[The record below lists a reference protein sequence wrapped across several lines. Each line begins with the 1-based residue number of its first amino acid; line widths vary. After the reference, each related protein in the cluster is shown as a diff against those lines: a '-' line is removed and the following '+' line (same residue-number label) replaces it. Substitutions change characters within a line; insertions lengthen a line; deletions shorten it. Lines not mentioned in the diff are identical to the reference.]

1 MNVNRKVIFQR
12 VYGLYVLAFAVAIAI
27 VVRLFI
33 IQLVEGEKWSEKS
46 KYLTTDL
53 KSIEAVRGNIYTE
66 DGNLLAT
73 SIPVYEIRM
82 DLMTE
87 SLTEEVF
94 LSEVDSLAWHL
105 SRLFNDRTKAEYLS
119 LLHEARQ
126 KGNRYQLI
134 QRNVNY
140 NEVKRLRK
148 FPIFRRGRNKGGLI
162 VEQQNVRQRPYD
174 VLAAR
179 TIGYDREDVQ
189 PVGLEGAYRHILRG
203 QPGKRFE
210 KRLAGGIWMPIKDG
224 NEVEPIDGADLVTSI
239 DINIQDV
246 AENAL
251 KKQLELHNADHGC
264 VVLMEVETG
273 FIKAIAN
280 LSDRYGKGYYEYYNY
295 AVGEATEPGS
305 TFKLPAIMAA
315 FEDGLI
321 ELDDSVDTKNGKH
334 RFHDRIMRDSNDKG
348 YGKVSVQ
355 EAFEKS
361 SNVGIARVI
370 YDAYHKNPQRFID
383 RVHSMGLGKPLNI
396 SIAGEGKP
404 MIKSVSDPTWSGVS
418 LPWISIGYETLLT
431 PLQIL
436 SFYNAVANNG
446 VMVKPQFVTRILQHG
461 EVIEEMKP
469 EIINASICSKQTIE
483 KARILL
489 EGVVA
494 NKGTAQN
501 LHNSVVSIAG
511 KTGTA
516 QIANEKYGYHY
527 DQKVSYQASFV
538 GYFPTDKPKYSC
550 IVVVNGPTN
559 DVYYGNQ
566 VAGPIFQEI
575 ALKIYAKDP
584 EFQTDPEPDTESN
597 LLVGVPVSKS
607 GNAADLKTVFDE
619 FEIPVTIQDL
629 DAEWVSTE
637 SQKNQVVFHKTI
649 IKSGMVP
656 NVLGMSAQDAI
667 YLMEQAGLRVRLDG
681 KGIVKKQSIPPGA
694 RISDGMQ
701 VQLELS

>member
-1 MNVNRKVIFQR
+1 MSESKKDILWR
-12 VYGLYVLAFAVAIAI
+12 VYLLYFFACIIGIAVVARI
-27 VVRLFI
+27 FI
-33 IQLVEGEKWSEKS
+33 IQFVEGEKWSEKS
-46 KYLTTDL
+46 RYLTTDL
-53 KSIEAVRGNIYTE
+53 KNIEAVRGNIYAE
-66 DGNLLAT
+66 DGSLLAT

-87 SLTEEVF
+87 PLTDAIF
-94 LSEVDSLAWHL
+94 FAEVDSLAWHL
-105 SRLFNDRTKAEYLS
+105 SKMFGDKSKREYLEM
-119 LLHEARQ
+119 LHEARR

-134 QRNVNY
+134 QRKVNY
-140 NEVKRLRK
+140 NEVKELRN
-148 FPIFRRGRNKGGLI
+148 FPIFRRGRNSGGLI

-189 PVGLEGAYRHILRG
+189 PVGLEGAYREVLRG

-224 NEVEPIDGADLVTSI
+224 NEVEPIDGSDLVTSI

-280 LSDRYGKGYYEYYNY
+280 LSNRYDKGYYEYYNY

-305 TFKLPAIMAA
+305 TFKLPALMAA
-315 FEDGLI
+315 LEDGYV
-321 ELDDSVDTKNGKH
+321 ELDDTVDTKNGKH
-334 RFHDRIMRDSNDKG
+334 KFYDRTMRDSNDRG

-370 YDAYHKNPQRFID
+370 YDAYNKNPQRFVD
-383 RVHSMGLGKPLNI
+383 RLHSMGLGKPLGL
-396 SIAGEGKP
+396 SIAGEGTP
-404 MIKSVSDPTWSGVS
+404 MIKNVSDPSWSGVT
-418 LPWISIGYETLLT
+418 LPWMSIGYETLLT

-436 SFYNAVANNG
+436 AFYNAVANNG
-446 VMVKPQFVTRILQHG
+446 VMVRPQLVTQILHHG
-461 EVIEEMKP
+461 KVVEQMEPVVL
-469 EIINASICSKQTIE
+469 NHAICSRQTLE

-489 EGVVA
+489 HGVVA
-494 NKGTAQN
+494 NNGTAQN
-501 LHNSVVSIAG
+501 LYSDVVSIAG

-516 QIANEKYGYHY
+516 QIANEKYGYRY
-527 DQKVSYQASFV
+527 EQKVSYQASFA
-538 GYFPTDKPKYSC
+538 GYFPADKPKYSC

-566 VAGPIFQEI
+566 VAGPIFKEI

-584 EFQTDPEPDTESN
+584 EFQAEPLYEERE
-597 LLVGVPVSKS
+597 LLVGVPISKS
-607 GNAADLKTVFDE
+607 GHAMDLKTVFDE
-619 FEIPVTIQDL
+619 FGVAQVIKDL
-629 DAEWVSTE
+629 DAEWVYTTS
-637 SQKNQVVFHKTI
+637 HKDHVEFTKAI
-649 IKSGMVP
+649 IKPGVVP
-656 NVLGMSAQDAI
+656 NVLGMAAQDAL
-667 YLMEQAGLRVRLDG
+667 YLMEKAGLAVQLSG
-681 KGIVKKQSIPPGA
+681 KGLVKKQSLPPGTHV
-694 RISDGMQ
+694 RDGMQ
-701 VQLELS
+701 VALELS